1 MPGRVGRPGAPPSA
15 RRAPDELA
23 QTLAERDIVAG
34 THDIGAPEGQAA
46 VEKSRTPARSQ
57 RQDWQ
62 RNHERLLAV
71 AAQVVAKDGFEA
83 SLEEIARRAGIG
95 SATLHRHFPSRHAL
109 LEEIFHDGV
118 DRLCRRADDLAG
130 EPSTGLTRW
139 LEELA
144 IYSAETRGLAA
155 SLIAERP
162 DLAVTHGCHG
172 QLLDTAQELVR
183 RACAAG
189 AVRPDVSAT
198 DLLTITNA
206 VSLVSEGD
214 PDSARRLIRLAVD
227 GVKP

>member
-1 MPGRVGRPGAPPSA
+1 MQP
-15 RRAPDELA
+15 
-23 QTLAERDIVAG
+23 
-34 THDIGAPEGQAA
+34 
-46 VEKSRTPARSQ
+46 RSQ
-57 RQDWQ
+57 RSDWQ

-71 AAQVVAKDGFEA
+71 AAQVVARDGFEA

-109 LEEIFHDGV
+109 LEEIFQDGV
-118 DRLCRRADDLAG
+118 DRLCRRAHDLAA
-130 EPSTGLTRW
+130 EPASGLTAW

-144 IYSAETRGLAA
+144 VYSAETRGLAA

-162 DLAVTHGCHG
+162 DLAEAQGCHG
-172 QLLDTAQELVR
+172 QLLEAAQELVR

-189 AVRPDVSAT
+189 AVRPDVAAM

-214 PDSARRLIRLAVD
+214 PDTARRLIRLAVD
-227 GVKP
+227 GVKL